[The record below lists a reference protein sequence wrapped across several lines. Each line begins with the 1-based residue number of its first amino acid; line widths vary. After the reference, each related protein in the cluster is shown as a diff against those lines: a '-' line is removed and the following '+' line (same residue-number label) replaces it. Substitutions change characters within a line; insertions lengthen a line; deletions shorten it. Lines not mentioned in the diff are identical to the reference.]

1 MKADVLIFAAHPD
14 DAEMSCGGTIASLTS
29 KGKKVVI
36 CDLTQGEMG
45 TRGTTQ
51 TRKAESESAGNI
63 LGISERV
70 QLYLPDTAFDTDR
83 KTQIPVIETIR
94 RFKPEIVI
102 CNAITDRHP
111 DHGRASSLESDACF
125 YSGLSKIETSYK
137 DQKQENWRP
146 RLVFHYIQDR
156 MIKPDFV
163 VDISQFWKTKLEA
176 IRAFKTQFFD
186 PNSTEPETYI
196 SSAVFWDFLESR
208 GREMGHIIEVS
219 HGEGFTVER
228 PLGVEDL
235 MGLK

>member
-14 DAEMSCGGTIASLTS
+14 DAEMSCAGTIASLTS

-36 CDLTQGEMG
+36 IDLTQGEMG
-45 TRGTTQ
+45 TRGTIE
-51 TRKAESESAGNI
+51 TRKAEAEEAGKI

-70 QLYLPDTAFDTDR
+70 QLYLPDTEFDTSR
-83 KTQIPVIETIR
+83 GNQIPLIESIR

-102 CNAITDRHP
+102 CNAIEDRHP
-111 DHGRASSLESDACF
+111 DHGRAAKLESDACF
-125 YSGLSKIETSYK
+125 YSGLSKIETSW
-137 DQKQENWRP
+137 QGEKQEHWRP

-163 VDISQFWKTKLEA
+163 VDISQFWETKLKA

-186 PNSTEPETYI
+186 PNNKEPETYI
-196 SSAVFWDFLESR
+196 SSSIFWDFLESR

-228 PLGVEDL
+228 PLGINNLLEL
-235 MGLK
+235 G